1 MKRNIALKT
10 CAVLM
15 SVIIT
20 LFSAGCNSGVKVL
33 EIPSADTTEG
43 LDADSNFSSAYIGLS
58 LSVLKRAAETENKD
72 NLLFSPLSIINA
84 LGMVANGADGET
96 LRQLVSTWGNLEPAM
111 LNKYLKNYNENLPQT
126 DKCSLSLANS
136 VWMNKNAGAEFN
148 EDYLKTVSGCFR
160 AEMFLADFNSQ
171 TEKSINKWVKKKT
184 DGHIKEIINNLSPD
198 SITVL
203 LNALNFDAKW
213 TNEYE
218 KSDVEHREFNNYSG
232 ESSNI
237 EMMFSDEDTYLK
249 AENAEGFMKN
259 YSGGNF
265 AFAAL
270 MPNEGTDIYDFIET
284 LSGDKLSEILA
295 GAEHREVI
303 AGIPKFSFEHS
314 LDMKSILKNM
324 GVINAFDGE
333 IADFSNLGKSTR
345 GNIFISDVIHKAYI
359 AADESGT
366 EASAATAV
374 ILKECEMLI
383 PTDAKTVYLDRPFI
397 FMILDRENNIPVF
410 IGVVTDIK
418 SV

>member
-1 MKRNIALKT
+1 MKRNIVLKT
-10 CAVLM
+10 CAVFM

-20 LFSAGCNSGVKVL
+20 LLSAGCNSGVKVL

-43 LDADSNFSSAYIGLS
+43 LDADSDFSSAYIGLS

-96 LRQLVSTWGNLEPAM
+96 LRQLVSAWGNLEPNT
-111 LNKYLKNYNENLPQT
+111 LNRYLKNYNGNLPQT
-126 DKCSLSLANS
+126 DECSLSLANS
-136 VWMNKNAGAEFN
+136 VWVNKNAGAEFN

-218 KSDVEHREFNNYSG
+218 KSDVEMSEFNNYSG
-232 ESSNI
+232 ERSNI

-249 AENAEGFMKN
+249 TENAEGFMKN

-314 LDMKSILKNM
+314 LNMKSILKNM

-345 GNIFISDVIHKAYI
+345 GIFISDVIHKAYI
-359 AADESGT
+359 AVDESGT

-374 ILKECEMLI
+374 ILKNAGMLI
-383 PTDAKTVYLDRPFI
+383 STDTKTVYLDRPFI

-410 IGVVTDIK
+410 LGVVTDIK
-418 SV
+418 SA